1 MRAMAQAT
9 LSTHVLDTAF
19 GKPRAGIRV
28 ALFQAEHLVAHG
40 ETDRD
45 GRITELA
52 KDLEPGSYRLV
63 FSVGGAFLEE
73 IALVIRIDHGH
84 YHVPLLVSPFGA
96 TTYRGS

>member
-1 MRAMAQAT
+1 MARAT

-19 GKPRAGIRV
+19 GKPRPGIRV

-40 ETDRD
+40 ETDAD
-45 GRITELA
+45 GRIAELA

-73 IALVIRIDHGH
+73 VAVTIRLDHGH
-84 YHVPLLVSPFGA
+84 YHVPLLVSPFSCV
-96 TTYRGS
+96 TYRGS

>member
-1 MRAMAQAT
+1 MRAMAHAT

-40 ETDRD
+40 ETDGE
-45 GRITELA
+45 GRIAELA
-52 KDLEPGSYRLV
+52 RDLEPGSYQLV
-63 FSVGGAFLEE
+63 FSIGGAFLEE
-73 IALVIRIDHGH
+73 VAVTIRVDQGH